1 MYTQIAQPLTAKC
14 NPVAIS
20 PVAILTAA
28 QLLQITR
35 FATALYLQSRGVL
48 VNKFGDRIC
57 ESLPYSIGVYRA
69 PMAAPLRT
77 GVRYSTMGG
86 AWVGVSVVHSVVGSW
101 QSDALQYSM
110 TQISVAFAS
119 AVPGLRCGRAAAGRP
134 SACRRVMGERLCVVN
149 FDDQVWTGSRPT
161 RCPRGGWCMASQL
174 AAAARPEHG
183 DA

>member
-69 PMAAPLRT
+69 PMAAPLALRT
-77 GVRYSTMGG
+77 GVRYRQYYGWGMGG
-86 AWVGVSVVHSVVGSW
+86 GVSC
-101 QSDALQYSM
+101 ALSGR
-110 TQISVAFAS
+110 VL
-119 AVPGLRCGRAAAGRP
+119 AV
-134 SACRRVMGERLCVVN
+134 
-149 FDDQVWTGSRPT
+149 
-161 RCPRGGWCMASQL
+161 
-174 AAAARPEHG
+174 
-183 DA
+183 